1 MKKYIQFGFFNK
13 KLLLPFGV
21 AFIQILINIMNIIL
35 QEKLKNTLLE
45 MIDVA
50 FSEIIIIFIPLLNI
64 SALKTNMNNA
74 KYYGRKK
81 TILHYFI
88 LFLIFSIYVILNMFV
103 AIQSNIYMDNH
114 KSFSSPHNSGLSSFE
129 SLEMIFICLVS
140 IILLKYKYYIHHIIA
155 IISFILICFFID
167 LILNNFSYLY
177 DRGALFIIFN
187 IIIVLL
193 DAIDYGYQKYMMDV
207 LFHSF
212 FGITFTI
219 GIVNLIIFGIIIII
233 CLITGKEESVK
244 EEKFMFISFYQ
255 YFEDVNI
262 GIIITKHILY
272 FILTFFLNFLRGLT
286 ILHLNPDYI
295 LISFSISRI
304 INIVIETKQYEC
316 LALFPLQFISLMFYL
331 EIFELNFCGLNK
343 NTRRNIEE
351 RQIEETLKISKIS
364 IINLNEDRKSF
375 ASDYSSDVEIDKN
388 YIISCDNNNEQKN
401 EDDSNLD

>member
-1 MKKYIQFGFFNK
+1 MKKCIQFGFFNK

-21 AFIQILINIMNIIL
+21 VFIQILINIMNRIL
-35 QEKLKNTLLE
+35 KEKSKNNFLE

-50 FSEIIIIFIPLLNI
+50 FSEIIMVFIPLLNI

-74 KYYGRKK
+74 KYYGKKK

-88 LFLIFSIYVILNMFV
+88 LFLIFGIYVILNMFV
-103 AIQSNIYMDNH
+103 AIQSNIYMDKN
-114 KSFSSPHNSGLSSFE
+114 KSYSNPHNSGLSSFE

-140 IILLKYKYYIHHIIA
+140 IILLKYKYYFHHIIA

-167 LILNNFSYLY
+167 LILNNFIDLY
-177 DRGALFIIFN
+177 DRGPLFIIFN

-212 FGITFTI
+212 LGITFTI
-219 GIVNLIIFGIIIII
+219 GVVNLIIFGVVIIL
-233 CLITGKEESVK
+233 CLITGKEESIK
-244 EEKFMFISFYQ
+244 EGKFMFVSFYQ
-255 YFEDVNI
+255 YFEDVDL
-262 GIIITKHILY
+262 GRIITKHILY
-272 FILTFFLNFLRGLT
+272 FILTFFLNLLRGLT

-304 INIVIETKQYEC
+304 INIVMETKEYIC
-316 LALFPLQFISLMFYL
+316 LILFPFQFISLMFYL

-351 RQIEETLKISKIS
+351 RELRETLKIGS
-364 IINLNEDRKSF
+364 ININEDSQSLG
-375 ASDYSSDVEIDKN
+375 SDIEIGDYYILSD
-388 YIISCDNNNEQKN
+388 DNSNEQKI
-401 EDDSNLD
+401 EEE